1 MLFLIFFFFFSKD
14 KVFVVVVV
22 ATATNDDDDDDG
34 ILGIVVVII
43 GCVSAVLFL
52 RKQQHQQKRVML
64 CSILKKAHN
73 EREKMRAKSTFCTK
87 RTKEAHTKGTMMAK
101 FHTILV
107 FICGHTPFPKKDILL
122 YFLCALL

>member
-52 RKQQHQQKRVML
+52 RKQQQKRVTL
-64 CSILKKAHN
+64 CSILKAQKM
-73 EREKMRAKSTFCTK
+73 MRAKSTK
-87 RTKEAHTKGTMMAK
+87 RTKEAHTKGTMSDEIVKIERK

-122 YFLCALL
+122 HFLCALL